1 MKELKDLQVGD
12 KVVVSMSSLMSSP
25 KRTVEYVA
33 KVEKSTNIFIFID
46 GMKFSRK
53 TGKRVDDDRY
63 SLTYIKIESEDV
75 IKYLEAKMNRNDLI
89 EIVRSFDFTKLS
101 TDELEKIVDIIK
113 EYILNKSVWMR

>member
-75 IKYLEAKMNRNDLI
+75 IKYLEAKMHRNDLI

-113 EYILNKSVWMR
+113 EYILNKSV